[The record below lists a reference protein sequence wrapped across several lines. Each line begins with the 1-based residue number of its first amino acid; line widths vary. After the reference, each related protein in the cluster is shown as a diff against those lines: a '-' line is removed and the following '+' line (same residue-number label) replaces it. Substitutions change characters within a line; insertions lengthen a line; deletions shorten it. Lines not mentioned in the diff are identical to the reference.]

1 MPYLTPEGF
10 AGSNAE
16 GRVPNLP
23 FFYLCFRA
31 YSHYRALYGGKLLE
45 HLMGR
50 NVVKAESSKTLD
62 AMYTAGLL
70 HGSRQ
75 GSREA
80 PTPTEE
86 ETEQVKKLVAAQSQE
101 GAEEVMVLQRWN
113 GKLLAEAFH
122 LPEMEV
128 EIERAVEQ
136 VESALEKAKKER
148 EEKKQLEQGKG
159 SDTESTD
166 NKKDR

>member
-1 MPYLTPEGF
+1 M
-10 AGSNAE
+10 
-16 GRVPNLP
+16 P

-45 HLMGR
+45 RLMGK
-50 NVVKAESSKTLD
+50 NAVKAESSKQLD

-70 HGSRQ
+70 HSSRQ

-80 PTPTEE
+80 PTPTEAD
-86 ETEQVKKLVAAQSQE
+86 TQQVKKLVAAQSQE
-101 GAEEVMVLQRWN
+101 GKEEVMVLQRWN

-136 VESALEKAKKER
+136 VESALA
-148 EEKKQLEQGKG
+148 EEKKARKELGRGKG
-159 SDTESTD
+159 SDTESTEE
-166 NKKDR
+166 KKDR